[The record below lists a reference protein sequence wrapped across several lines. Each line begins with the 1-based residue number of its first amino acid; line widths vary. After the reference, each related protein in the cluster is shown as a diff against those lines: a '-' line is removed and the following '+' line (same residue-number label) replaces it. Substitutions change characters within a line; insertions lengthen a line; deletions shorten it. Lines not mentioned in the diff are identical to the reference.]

1 VKAKAVAKKLNGRPF
16 SAIYSEWATLVHCA
30 AAPARSVFPLTAG
43 SSRNGGWESA
53 GKVFAFFILSIKWK
67 SEESFDSGC
76 DFS

>member
-1 VKAKAVAKKLNGRPF
+1 VGDVGSLRG
-16 SAIYSEWATLVHCA
+16 CA
-30 AAPARSVFPLTAG
+30 GAAGVSIE
-43 SSRNGGWESA
+43 SRVQQGWGWESA